1 MSSAVELAQHHDDSE
16 GKDQFV
22 ENEAFE
28 DNIAVSTNNHNDDNN
43 DMCNRT
49 DVSESPESN
58 HAIASIDSKRASPEI
73 RVVDSDG
80 VAVVSSKRRCAAC
93 RIACLEHCSTER
105 NPLQADASLPRRI
118 RFAFLCPP
126 HGNVARTLTL
136 LFVLAYVWGTLWSV
150 LGDDA
155 LPGGNYFALTAL
167 LVLCVIAGELV
178 EKVHLPP
185 LLGTY
190 WFEY

>member
-1 MSSAVELAQHHDDSE
+1 MSSAIELAQHHNDNGDDR
-16 GKDQFV
+16 FM
-22 ENEAFE
+22 ENDAFE
-28 DNIAVSTNNHNDDNN
+28 DNTAVSTDDHNDEDIS
-43 DMCNRT
+43 DRT
-49 DVSESPESN
+49 DLNESPGSN
-58 HAIASIDSKRASPEI
+58 HAIVNSKRASPEI
-73 RVVDSDG
+73 RVVDSDD
-80 VAVVSSKRRCAAC
+80 VAVVSSKRRCGAC

-105 NPLQADASLPRRI
+105 NPLLSDASLPRRI

-136 LFVLAYVWGTLWSV
+136 VFVLAYIWGTLWSV
-150 LGDDA
+150 LGDEA
-155 LPGGNYFALTAL
+155 IPGGNYFALTAL

-190 WFEY
+190 WLA